1 MKTRHRITN
10 ERFSIRLCIV
20 AETYGFKTVGSMLKA
35 LQIASPNAKWGVGT
49 GHVRGT
55 HLINELKNYINEK

>member
-10 ERFSIRLCIV
+10 ERFSVRVCSV

-35 LQIASPNAKWGVGT
+35 LLIASPNAKWGVGI
-49 GHVRGT
+49 GHVRGVQ
-55 HLINELKNYINEK
+55 LIKELKNYINE